1 MHMPPRLT
9 PSQKEILRLVRSFK
23 RLYGPWAIEAAMDAL
38 SHCPEK
44 EWRPLV
50 NHMDALIK
58 LGMSYE
64 LLSRRFAEDA
74 LGEPVEYIPIE
85 YRTW

>member
-1 MHMPPRLT
+1 MPPRLT

-23 RLYGPWAIEAAMDAL
+23 GLYGPLAIEAAMDAL

-58 LGMSYE
+58 LGMI
-64 LLSRRFAEDA
+64 RRDEASDVPRFFLTKD
-74 LGEPVEYIPIE
+74 GEQAIGG
-85 YRTW
+85 